1 MPLTISRACAAHFVR
16 GRRLPRAR
24 DVPVCALL
32 LVPLIAA
39 HPPKEDSMARST
51 KEGSTRRSSRAGA
64 RGGTATQLLKKDHA
78 TVKELFARFEKQGE
92 RAQETK
98 QNIFSEIQR
107 ELETHTTIEEEI
119 FYPAVRESVGGT
131 EGLVDESLEE
141 HNVVKSL
148 LRELG
153 SMSAEDEEFDA
164 KMTVLQESVEHHVQ
178 EEEGEMF
185 PKVEEQLGQERLQ
198 ELGGQMQARKEAL
211 GQPTIKRIMSGVSGL
226 IFGNGESTSEGEEE
240 GEQTARTQTRGRGG
254 SERTAGRGGN
264 ERTAAPAR
272 HRSRRGRARRSA
284 AAGGAPRARDRRADH
299 AGRNAPPPRA
309 AIDAAHPRSR
319 RKSAERRR
327 RTSAKSSK
335 KPSKQRSAC

>member
-1 MPLTISRACAAHFVR
+1 
-16 GRRLPRAR
+16 
-24 DVPVCALL
+24 
-32 LVPLIAA
+32 
-39 HPPKEDSMARST
+39 MARST
-51 KEGSTRRSSRAGA
+51 KESSTRQSSGAGA

-240 GEQTARTQTRGRGG
+240 GEQTARGGQRRSRAKSSAKQRGANKKPDGGARAAQKPSRASAKKRSSGRSAESKGSARRSRGQK
-254 SERTAGRGGN
+254 
-264 ERTAAPAR
+264 RTAAA
-272 HRSRRGRARRSA
+272 SG
-284 AAGGAPRARDRRADH
+284 
-299 AGRNAPPPRA
+299 N
-309 AIDAAHPRSR
+309 
-319 RKSAERRR
+319 RR

-335 KPSKQRSAC
+335 KR